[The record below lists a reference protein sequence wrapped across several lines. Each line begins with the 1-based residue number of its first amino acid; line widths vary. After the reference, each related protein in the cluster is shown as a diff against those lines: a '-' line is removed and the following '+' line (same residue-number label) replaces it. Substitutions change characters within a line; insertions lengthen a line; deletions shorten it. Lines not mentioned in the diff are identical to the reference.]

1 MGSGTEIRVE
11 DRWEET
17 MEKVLMRSMLRVC
30 GVEVEKFSEL
40 CLHCLHIC
48 MRIGVTRVLVS

>member
-1 MGSGTEIRVE
+1 MRSGTETRVE
-11 DRWEET
+11 DRGRET
-17 MEKVLMRSMLRVC
+17 TEKVLMRSMLRVC

-48 MRIGVTRVLVS
+48 MLCASASLEY